1 MILTGRTQ
9 AEIPWQG
16 WDLGYY
22 SNTPSSPVFSPHT
35 YPPITSPDLLFGGIM
50 FSNPSNTYNTELE
63 IFVFN

>member
-9 AEIPWQG
+9 PEIPWQG

-22 SNTPSSPVFSPHT
+22 SNNPPIPQFSPQP
-35 YPPITSPDLLFGGIM
+35 YPVIASPDLTFGGIM